1 MPIIVGVIG
10 LIVVTI
16 GTNVAMIG
24 AVTFG
29 RATAI
34 LLIGTPVAALFA
46 SWPSALGQGPRA
58 LADVAEYIQDQQRGC
73 SVRRAAWDDQTQR
86 TITKSMRR
94 EEREKE

>member
-1 MPIIVGVIG
+1 VSGTSKGRGDEHREYRAPTLWSAVPIIVGVIG

-24 AVTFG
+24 AVTYG

-34 LLIGTPVAALFA
+34 LLIGMPVAALFA

-58 LADVAEYIQDQQRGC
+58 LADVAEYVQDQQRG
-73 SVRRAAWDDQTQR
+73 VR
-86 TITKSMRR
+86 
-94 EEREKE
+94 